1 MPRKIKINN
10 LNTEIPAKIKTQE
23 IIDPKRKSII
33 KGALSVFK
41 EKGYHKAT
49 VRDIAKAAKI
59 SVGSL
64 YDYISSKE
72 DLLYLFYEIFILTYY
87 QEVVAITYNIK
98 DPVEKIKSAYRTLLE
113 VGFSLE
119 DEILFGWTEAKNM
132 KKSHLKEILKLE
144 IELINFFK
152 EILEGVKSKY
162 QIKIEDTRL
171 VAHFLVYSGMFG
183 ILRRWGLRAFYTREQ
198 VIDFLMETQLKP
210 LLPSNES

>member
-1 MPRKIKINN
+1 MPRKIKISG
-10 LNTEIPAKIKTQE
+10 LNAEVPAKIKTQE
-23 IIDPKRKSII
+23 IVDPKRKSII

-41 EKGYHKAT
+41 EKGYHRAT

-59 SVGSL
+59 SIGSL

-98 DPVEKIKSAYRTLLE
+98 DPVKKIKSAYKTLLE

-132 KKSHLKEILKLE
+132 KKKYLKEILKLE
-144 IELINFFK
+144 IELVTFFK
-152 EILEGVKSKY
+152 EILEEIKTKY

-171 VAHFLVYSGMFG
+171 AANFLVYSGMFG
-183 ILRRWGLRAFYTREQ
+183 ILRRWALKPFYTPEQ
-198 VIDFLMETQLKP
+198 IINFLMETQLKP
-210 LLPSNES
+210 LLPPSEV

>member
-1 MPRKIKINN
+1 MPRKIKISG
-10 LNTEIPAKIKTQE
+10 LNAEVPAKIKTQE
-23 IIDPKRKSII
+23 IVDPKRKSII

-41 EKGYHKAT
+41 EKGYHRAT

-59 SVGSL
+59 SIGSL

-98 DPVEKIKSAYRTLLE
+98 DPVKKIKSAYKTLLE

-132 KKSHLKEILKLE
+132 KKKHLKEILKLE
-144 IELINFFK
+144 IELVTFFK
-152 EILEGVKSKY
+152 EILEEIKTKY

-171 VAHFLVYSGMFG
+171 AANFLVYSGMFG
-183 ILRRWGLRAFYTREQ
+183 ILRRWALKPFYTPEQ
-198 VIDFLMETQLKP
+198 IINFLMETQLKP
-210 LLPSNES
+210 LLPPSEV